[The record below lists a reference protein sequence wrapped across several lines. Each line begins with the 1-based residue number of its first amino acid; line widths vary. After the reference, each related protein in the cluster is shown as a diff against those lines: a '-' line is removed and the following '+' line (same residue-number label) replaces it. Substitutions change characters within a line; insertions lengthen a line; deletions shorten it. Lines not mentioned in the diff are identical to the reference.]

1 MAKPKA
7 TTADQPPVLRPPQP
21 KAAATDD
28 HEAAARG
35 TALVTV
41 VDDKAAAPLPRQSVQ
56 INAEL
61 KRSAT
66 VAFEKIGTPHL
77 DDLEEAHIETVSLKY
92 DRLESAQRVAQA
104 VARLAEH
111 LEPRQCQLQKPKVV
125 AEADRGHGR
134 VGLPLELVVPGCFDD
149 LIVDI
154 ATTSLELLEVYVCVV
169 EAAHLFCSAFQARKL
184 ICIDLVPNGDH
195 GKTPECRRCEREVP
209 AVFEAILGFAEA
221 LSAAAAA
228 PPCHRVTIEGTE
240 LGNLKV
246 RQDGESVNFGKHNAA
261 LRALLALALLREQP
275 AFSTE
280 EFARLYLGA
289 SKPSGDPGKT
299 LNNAMNELGSFFAQV
314 GYQVNRGKRSVT
326 GLSFQRVPEAAEIR
340 TLLQFLYRD

>member
-1 MAKPKA
+1 M
-7 TTADQPPVLRPPQP
+7 D
-21 KAAATDD
+21 AAGV
-28 HEAAARG
+28 AARG

-56 INAEL
+56 ITADL

-66 VAFEKIGTPHL
+66 VAFEKIGTPHP
-77 DDLEEAHIETVSLKY
+77 DDLEEAQIETVSLKY
-92 DRLESAQRVAQA
+92 DRLESAQKVAQA

-111 LEPRQCQLQKPKVV
+111 LKPRQCQLQKPKVV
-125 AEADRGHGR
+125 AEADLGHGR

-149 LIVDI
+149 LIADI
-154 ATTSLELLEVYVCVV
+154 VMTSLTVLEVYVCVV
-169 EAAHLFCSAFQARKL
+169 EAAHLFRSAFQARKL
-184 ICIDLVPNGDH
+184 ICIDLVPEGYH

-209 AVFEAILGFAEA
+209 AVFEALLGFAEA

-246 RQDGESVNFGKHNAA
+246 RQDGESVEFAKHNAA
-261 LRALLALALLREQP
+261 LRALLALALLQDKS

-280 EFARLYLGA
+280 DFVRLYLGA
-289 SKPSGDPGKT
+289 SKQSDDPGKT
-299 LNNAMNELGSFFAQV
+299 FNNAMRELRRFFRHID
-314 GYQVNRGKRSVT
+314 YQVNSGKRSVS
-326 GLSFQRVPEAAEIR
+326 GLSFQQVPTGEQIR
-340 TLLQFLYRD
+340 DLLKFLYAA